1 MLEQLLA
8 RVEHGCRCTATA
20 VEIHNESLSDLLAPK
35 PASEPH
41 RQPSKGPPPLR
52 LREDASRG
60 VYVAN
65 VTSLELTSPE
75 QAAGVLATVLS
86 SRTVGQTAM
95 NKQSSRS
102 HAVTLTLA
110 LTPRP

>member
-41 RQPSKGPPPLR
+41 QQPS
-52 LREDASRG
+52 REDASRG